1 LNGHIEGVAD
11 DIHLF
16 NEKRR
21 EWELQLRPS
30 PYWRSTG

>member
-1 LNGHIEGVAD
+1 MAIGNAD

-21 EWELQLRPS
+21 ECDRVKGSHLGRGQV
-30 PYWRSTG
+30 